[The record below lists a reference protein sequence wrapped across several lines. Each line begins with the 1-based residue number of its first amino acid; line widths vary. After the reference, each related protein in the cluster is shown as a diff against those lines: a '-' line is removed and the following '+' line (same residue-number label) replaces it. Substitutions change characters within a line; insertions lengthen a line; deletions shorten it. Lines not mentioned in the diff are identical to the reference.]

1 MKPRGRRSGGLD
13 DDLIAIFAELPWWSV
28 PIAAALIF
36 ALIAW
41 LLPTVFPAHTAA
53 DRVSIGHL
61 LLTPTY
67 AAVAAGLIALLGLVG
82 QVERGRRRRLFGTN
96 QNLDAVRGLSWQDF
110 ERWVGEAYR
119 RQGFEVAET
128 ATGADGGV
136 DLVLRRGGETTYVQC
151 KHWRA
156 SKVDVRPVRE
166 LFGVMAS
173 GGAKR
178 GVVVT
183 AGRFTTAAISE
194 AEGKPIALIGGNNLL
209 RLLGNAPDA
218 GPELAM
224 PAASGATAPSCPRC
238 GSAMLVR
245 QARRGDSPGSL
256 FWGCPRFPKFRGTRE
271 MPG

>member
-1 MKPRGRRSGGLD
+1 LKPRSKRSGGLD
-13 DDLIAIFAELPWWSV
+13 DDLIALFAELPWWSV
-28 PIAAALIF
+28 PVAAAAVF
-36 ALIAW
+36 AVVAW
-41 LLPTVFPAHTAA
+41 VLPSAFPARTAA
-53 DRVSIGHL
+53 DRLSIGHL

-82 QVERGRRRRLFGTN
+82 QIERGRRRRLFGTN

-119 RQGFEVAET
+119 RQGFDVAET
-128 ATGADGGV
+128 AEGADGGV

-173 GGAKR
+173 GGAQR
-178 GVVVT
+178 GVIVT
-183 AGRFTTAAISE
+183 AGRFTTAAQSE
-194 AEGKPIALIGGNNLL
+194 AQGKPLALIGGNNLL

-218 GPELAM
+218 GPAM
-224 PAASGATAPSCPRC
+224 AMASVPGSTSPNCPNC
-238 GSAMLVR
+238 GSLMVVR
-245 QARRGDSPGSL
+245 HARRGASPGSS
-256 FWGCPRFPKFRGTRE
+256 FWGCPRFPKCRGTRE
-271 MPG
+271 LAG